1 MMTQKKTLQLENEEE
16 AMHVELRV
24 KKNHGGSWPHRD
36 TKQMSKDHVRKENSQ
51 IHVKERG
58 LRREEAP
65 AQPWTTTLYYYE
77 KIYLLLKP
85 Q

>member
-1 MMTQKKTLQLENEEE
+1 
-16 AMHVELRV
+16 
-24 KKNHGGSWPHRD
+24 
-36 TKQMSKDHVRKENSQ
+36 MSKDHVRKENSQ